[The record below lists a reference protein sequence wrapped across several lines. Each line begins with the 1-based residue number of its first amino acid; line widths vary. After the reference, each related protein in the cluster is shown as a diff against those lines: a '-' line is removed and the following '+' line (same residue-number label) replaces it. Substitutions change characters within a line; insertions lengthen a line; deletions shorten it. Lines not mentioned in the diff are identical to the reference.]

1 MDRLRSTRSRD
12 HPSSIFLRHR
22 THHLL
27 FGVFHLRGDLA
38 HGPPRPA
45 QTSSFLRQR
54 PLQNLDETFDVPDFP
69 EISQPPGPP
78 ALSSCGTDQQ
88 DSPVGVFTCRLMRYI
103 GAPQSLPNQFTSPAS
118 SPGPASNPYATT
130 ELQ

>member
-45 QTSSFLRQR
+45 QTSSFLRQQ

-69 EISQPPGPP
+69 EISQPPVPP
-78 ALSSCGTDQQ
+78 PYLLAAPINRTLLSE
-88 DSPVGVFTCRLMRYI
+88 
-103 GAPQSLPNQFTSPAS
+103 SLPAD
-118 SPGPASNPYATT
+118 
-130 ELQ
+130 